1 MASFEARY
9 INFLLSAH
17 GERCE
22 KKCGQKG
29 YDIAMKNFLKDVSK
43 NKSRLVMTLPAL
55 IYYFCFSYMP
65 MFGLV
70 IAFQNFSLSKGVFRS
85 QFVGLKNFEFLFKTS
100 DAWLITRNTV
110 CYNLVFIILGMF
122 LACCLAIILDILG
135 RNPVTQVCQTVVLF
149 PQFISWMAGSYLVLA
164 MLDTDKGM
172 LNNLLQFFGKAPV
185 NWYSTPTWWPIILV
199 VCNLWKHLGY
209 DSIIYYSTIKGFSNE
224 YYEAARIEGATWFQ
238 QIRYITFPLMKSILI
253 IMGIL
258 KIGGIFASD
267 FGLFYL
273 VTRNSGPLYGVTST
287 IDTYVYNGMM
297 SGGQQGM
304 TAAVGFYQSI
314 VGFLL
319 VIGTNAVVRK
329 VSPEDAMF

>member
-1 MASFEARY
+1 
-9 INFLLSAH
+9 
-17 GERCE
+17 
-22 KKCGQKG
+22 
-29 YDIAMKNFLKDVSK
+29 MKTFLKDLSK
-43 NKSRLVMTLPAL
+43 NKARLVMTIPA
-55 IYYFCFSYMP
+55 IAYYICFCYLP

-70 IAFQNFSLSKGVFRS
+70 IAFQNFSFTKGVFGS
-85 QFVGLKNFEFLFKTS
+85 KFVGLKNFEFLFKTS

-110 CYNLVFIILGMF
+110 LYNLVFIVLGMF

-135 RNPVTQVCQTVVLF
+135 RNKFTQTCQTVVLF

-164 MLDTDKGM
+164 FLSTDKGI
-172 LNNLLQFFGKAPV
+172 LNQLITALGGNRID
-185 NWYSTPTWWPIILV
+185 WYTTPTYWPIILV

-209 DSIIYYSTIKGFSNE
+209 DSIIYYSTIKGFSGE

-238 QIRYITFPLMKSILI
+238 QIRYITFPLMKSILV

-258 KIGGIFASD
+258 KIGSIMASD

-273 VTRNSGPLYGVTST
+273 VTQNSGPLYGVTST

-297 SGGQQGM
+297 GGGQMGM
-304 TAAVGFYQSI
+304 TAAAGFYQSV

-319 VIGTNAVVRK
+319 VLGTNAIVRK

>member
-1 MASFEARY
+1 M
-9 INFLLSAH
+9 
-17 GERCE
+17 
-22 KKCGQKG
+22 KKFFK
-29 YDIAMKNFLKDVSK
+29 DIVK
-43 NKSRLVMTLPAL
+43 NKTRLVMTLPAVL
-55 IYYFCFSYMP
+55 YYFCFSYMP

-70 IAFQNFSLSKGVFRS
+70 IAFQNFNLRKGVFKS
-85 QFVGLKNFEFLFKTS
+85 EFVGLKNFEFLFTTE
-100 DAWLITRNTV
+100 DAWLITRNTIG
-110 CYNLVFIILGMF
+110 YNLLFIVLGMF
-122 LACCLAIILDILG
+122 IACCLAIILDILG
-135 RNPVTQVCQTVVLF
+135 RNKVTQLSQTIVLF
-149 PQFISWMAGSYLVLA
+149 PQFVSWMAASYLVLA
-164 MLDTDKGM
+164 FLDADKGM
-172 LNNLLQFFGKAPV
+172 LNQVLAMFGGQPID
-185 NWYSTPTWWPIILV
+185 WYTTPTYWPIILV
-199 VCNLWKHLGY
+199 ICNLWKNLGY
-209 DSIIYYSTIKGFSNE
+209 DSIIYYSTIKGFSGD

-273 VTRNSGPLYGVTST
+273 VTRNSGALYSVTQT

-319 VIGTNAVVRK
+319 VLGTNAIVRK

>member
-1 MASFEARY
+1 M
-9 INFLLSAH
+9 
-17 GERCE
+17 
-22 KKCGQKG
+22 KK
-29 YDIAMKNFLKDVSK
+29 FLKDFSK
-43 NKSRLVMTLPAL
+43 NKTRLVMALPAL
-55 IYYFCFSYMP
+55 IYYFCFSYLP

-70 IAFQNFSLSKGVFRS
+70 IAFQNFNLAKGVFRS
-85 QFVGLKNFEFLFKTS
+85 EFVGFKNFEFMFKT
-100 DAWLITRNTV
+100 DAAWLITRNTV
-110 CYNLVFIILGMF
+110 GYNIIFIVLGMF

-135 RNPVTQVCQTVVLF
+135 RNPVTQASQTIVLF

-164 MLDTDKGM
+164 FLDTDKGM
-172 LNNLLQFFGKAPV
+172 LNQVVQFFGGDPV
-185 NWYSTPTWWPIILV
+185 NWYSTPTWWPVILV

-209 DSIIYYSTIKGFSNE
+209 DSIIYYSTIKGFSGE

-258 KIGGIFASD
+258 KIGGIFGSD

-304 TAAVGFYQSI
+304 TAAVGFYQSV
-314 VGFLL
+314 VGFLMVL
-319 VIGTNAVVRK
+319 GTNAIVRK